1 VKDKTA
7 KAGNISLDKPQKP
20 LLMIAE
26 PIITLSVFHFFDKK
40 SATRDVQRDT
50 HLLFCLLV
58 SRQYPDREPQAV
70 PTVEA
75 VRRISA
81 TTILTSSGTL
91 RRLAV
96 LACL

>member
-7 KAGNISLDKPQKP
+7 NAGNISLDKPQKP
-20 LLMIAE
+20 LLMIVE
-26 PIITLSVFHFFDKK
+26 PLITLSVFHFFDKK

-70 PTVEA
+70 PTTPLP
-75 VRRISA
+75 SA
-81 TTILTSSGTL
+81 RGSAPNSAAI
-91 RRLAV
+91 V
-96 LACL
+96 PPFPCLS